1 MTITRDDK
9 EYKLTENE
17 LHEAYNEFRHRMYET
32 RADEL
37 LSDCEE
43 LDDEDEIAICQMI
56 IQIADECMD
65 REEMYGYCDDEEVKC
80 ITDRAVEDYLDWKS
94 NDV

>member
-1 MTITRDDK
+1 MKIIRDGK
-9 EYKLTENE
+9 EYKLTERE

-43 LDDEDEIAICQMI
+43 LDEEDEIAICQMI

-65 REEMYGYCDDEEVKC
+65 REEMYGYCDDEEVKF
-80 ITDRAVEDYLDWKS
+80 ITDRAVEDYLYWES
-94 NDV
+94 TDV